1 MLSNSAIPADDTINK
16 CKEARIHNKTYRTF
30 SYKHVR
36 ASALVFCAKVVC
48 ASCLCWYKE
57 STKFCNA
64 NKYTSFML

>member
-48 ASCLCWYKE
+48 ASCLC
-57 STKFCNA
+57 
-64 NKYTSFML
+64 